1 MFVVPLKYNYKFKEK
16 VVNLNKGRVKNSKKK
31 NQGIA
36 LIEMLIVIGIIGL
49 ITAGIVALSTSVFR
63 GMDEAEVIS
72 KLSTVK
78 AKLQKGY
85 KTQGNYAGVGVAV
98 SGAIPLLEISDTQN
112 PFGPDF
118 LIGPVETNG
127 QENGGATIK
136 VGGLSIDSC
145 QNILTTIDD
154 NTFEYIGLEAG
165 DAGTVP
171 EVVPPESDIAVT
183 IADMAAEFVIGGEA
197 ETPRTVGAVN
207 TACAA
212 AAGASNGM
220 LVVGFY

>member
-1 MFVVPLKYNYKFKEK
+1 MFVAPLKYNYKFKEK

-63 GMDEAEVIS
+63 GMDESEVIAN
-72 KLSTVK
+72 LSTIKV
-78 AKLQKGY
+78 KLQKGY
-85 KTQGNYAGVGVAV
+85 KSQGDYAGLARSA
-98 SGAIPLLEISDTQN
+98 SGAITLLEISDTQN

-118 LIGPVETNG
+118 VVGPVTTNG

-136 VGGLSIDSC
+136 VAGLSMDSC

-154 NTFEYIGLEAG
+154 NTFEYIALETAA
-165 DAGTVP
+165 AGTVP
-171 EVVPPESDIAVT
+171 VVVPPASDIAVG
-183 IADMAAEFVIGGEA
+183 IAGMAAQFVVGGEA
-197 ETPRTVGAVN
+197 ATPRTVDAVD
-207 TACAA
+207 TACATA
-212 AAGASNGM
+212 AAASNGM